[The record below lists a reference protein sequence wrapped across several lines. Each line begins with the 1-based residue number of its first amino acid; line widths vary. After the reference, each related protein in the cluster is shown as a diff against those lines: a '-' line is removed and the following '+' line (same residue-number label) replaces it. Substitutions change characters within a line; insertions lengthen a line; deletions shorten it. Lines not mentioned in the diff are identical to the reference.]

1 MEKQLKVF
9 REEALRLFELVA
21 EKDKIIEQL
30 NLKLEELLGEKKY
43 MNARVKELMK
53 VTMDVQ
59 IMKNRYDS

>member
-53 VTMDVQ
+53 VTKDVQ

>member
-53 VTMDVQ
+53 VTKDV
-59 IMKNRYDS
+59 